1 MIQDTIA
8 AQLNAIIDPAAK
20 ELVGQALHEIFLE
33 LMIESAKQECEPV
46 KKAAAQEVLASALEA
61 VRGYATHK
69 QRMPIQKPVRAM
81 AAPPPTP

>member
-69 QRMPIQKPVRAM
+69 QRMPFQKPVRAM
-81 AAPPPTP
+81 AAPPIVP

>member
-1 MIQDTIA
+1 MIQNTIDRH
-8 AQLNAIIDPAAK
+8 LDAIIEPATK

-46 KKAAAQEVLASALEA
+46 KKAASQEVLASALEA

>member
-1 MIQDTIA
+1 MIQNTIDRH
-8 AQLNAIIDPAAK
+8 LGAITEPSVRA
-20 ELVGQALHEIFLE
+20 LVGDALHEIFLE
-33 LMIESAKQECEPV
+33 LMIESAKEQCEPF
-46 KKAAAQEVLASALEA
+46 KKAAAQEVLANALEA

>member
-33 LMIESAKQECEPV
+33 LMIESAKEQCEPV